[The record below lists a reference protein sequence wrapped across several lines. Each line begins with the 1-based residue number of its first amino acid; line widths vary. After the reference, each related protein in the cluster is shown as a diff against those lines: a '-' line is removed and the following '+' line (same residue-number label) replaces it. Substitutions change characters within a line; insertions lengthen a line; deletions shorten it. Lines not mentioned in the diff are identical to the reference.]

1 MLKETKS
8 YELNYDF
15 TGMTEKMIRQRQ
27 KRIQL
32 KEQFEQWLMPEKLDL
47 NPENTTSASAALG
60 LKRKPQGD
68 GD

>member
-1 MLKETKS
+1 MPLAKPAFVLKETKS

-32 KEQFEQWLMPEKLDL
+32 KEQFE
-47 NPENTTSASAALG
+47 
-60 LKRKPQGD
+60 
-68 GD
+68 